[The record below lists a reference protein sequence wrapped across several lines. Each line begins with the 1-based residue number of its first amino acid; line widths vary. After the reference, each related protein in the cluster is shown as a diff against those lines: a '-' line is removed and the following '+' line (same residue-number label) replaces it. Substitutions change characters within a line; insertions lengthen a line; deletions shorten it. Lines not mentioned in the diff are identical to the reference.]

1 MWGFTG
7 ILGKLIHLD
16 AVVIV
21 WYRVL
26 IAFVSLFVYFLF
38 TKRSLRIKSKKNLL
52 SISIVGL
59 FVGAHWLTFYQSIQ
73 LSTASL
79 GILCLSTT
87 TLHVSWLEPLIMK
100 KKFDWIEMGLSIVVV
115 FGIFITT
122 DDFGEKEYQALP
134 FGLVSAVF
142 AALFAVYNT
151 KLVAEE
157 SASSISLY
165 EMLSATIAISIFL
178 AFSGQLNFDLFIMEK
193 SDFYWLIFLG
203 VACTSFAFLAT
214 IIVMDKLGAFTVSL
228 SINLEPIYTL
238 VLAIFILNE
247 NDLLS
252 PRFYIGATLI
262 ILTVL
267 ANGIIKKIYSRK
279 EKRLQ
284 KL

>member
-26 IAFVSLFVYFLF
+26 IAFISLFFYFIF
-38 TKRSLRIKSKKNLL
+38 AKKSFRIKSKKNLL

-87 TLHVSWLEPLIMK
+87 TLHVSWLEPLIMN
-100 KKFDWIEMGLSIVVV
+100 KKFNWIEMALSIIVV
-115 FGIFITT
+115 FGIFIIT
-122 DDFGEKEYQALP
+122 DDFGEKEYQALT
-134 FGLVSAVF
+134 FGLVSALL
-142 AALFAVYNT
+142 AALYAVYNT
-151 KLVAEE
+151 KLVAVE
-157 SASSISLY
+157 SAASISLY
-165 EMLSATIAISIFL
+165 EMLSATIAITIFL
-178 AFSGQLNFDLFIMEK
+178 AFTGQLNMDILVMETSDLF
-193 SDFYWLIFLG
+193 WLIFLG

-267 ANGIIKKIYSRK
+267 ANGIIQKILLRK
-279 EKRLQ
+279 EKSLQ
-284 KL
+284 KV

>member
-26 IAFVSLFVYFLF
+26 IAFVSLFIYFLF
-38 TKRSLRIKSKKNLL
+38 TKRTFRLKSKKNLL

-59 FVGAHWLTFYQSIQ
+59 FVGVHWLTFYQSIQ

-100 KKFDWIEMGLSIVVV
+100 KKFDWLEMGLSIIVV

-122 DDFGEKEYQALP
+122 DDFGEKEYQALA
-134 FGLVSAVF
+134 FGLVSAIF
-142 AALFAVYNT
+142 AALFAVFNT
-151 KLVAEE
+151 KLVADE
-157 SASSISLY
+157 SAGSISLY
-165 EMLSATIAISIFL
+165 EMLSATIAITIFL
-178 AFSGQLNFDLFIMEK
+178 AFSGQLNFNLFIMDN

-214 IIVMDKLGAFTVSL
+214 IIVMDKLGTFTVSL

-238 VLAIFILNE
+238 VLAVFILNE
-247 NDLLS
+247 NELLS

-262 ILTVL
+262 IITVL

-279 EKRLQ
+279 EK
-284 KL
+284 KLLKR